1 MLDTVIMDIGNVLV
15 DFCWEECLRRLHF
28 SEEVEKQLTE
38 CTTGSLKKW
47 QLQDRGNYDYEEL
60 VDLFLEGDH
69 SLEWEL
75 RQFLDHWNELAVE
88 YDYAYDWVKRFKD
101 QGYLVYLLSNYGR
114 YAYDMTSPNF
124 SFLPLIDGAVIS
136 YQVNLVKPEQKI
148 YKYLLRK
155 YDIKPE
161 NAVFFDDRQEN
172 VEAAV
177 RLGIHGIEFHN
188 PKQAYEE
195 FIKLREDFPEENTIL
210 KPEKSVSI
218 K

>member
-1 MLDTVIMDIGNVLV
+1 MLDTVILDIGNVLV

-28 SEEVEKQLTE
+28 SEEIEKKITD

-148 YKYLLRK
+148 YEYLLRK
-155 YDIKPE
+155 YGIKPE

-195 FIKLREDFPEENTIL
+195 FMKLKEDFPEENTIL
-210 KPEKSVSI
+210 EPEKLDDR